1 MPEALTA
8 AVMFTAVAA
17 TLSVLGYLPAI
28 AVVETIPPRRAS
40 ARAAVWLS
48 GLVFPIIAGAAASAV
63 GLRAGLLDPYGSPH
77 LTAGRPHLCS
87 RWLLLAPDASWSVTL
102 VGAACL
108 GLVLFAVVRMA
119 WGGARAWRAAR
130 RLGAVLEPQAQ
141 SVTAP
146 GDAPFIAT
154 VGLARPVTVL
164 TSATEEML
172 TKDELQAVL
181 AHEAAHARRRDSLW
195 DLVAAACVACLLFVP
210 TAHLML
216 RYLREETERACDDH
230 AAALVSPQATAA
242 AMTKLAAFADE
253 AAEHRLV
260 GPDGGRAGHGR
271 ADVRRRV
278 ARLLA
283 SREDRPDAPA
293 GSLLVGALLVVLGVA
308 ALVLAV
314 IATAPQVR
322 DTLYCMAEAL
332 LSVLRARG

>member
-17 TLSVLGYLPAI
+17 TLSLLGYLPAI

-40 ARAAVWLS
+40 ARAAVWLW
-48 GLVFPIIAGAAASAV
+48 GLLLPIAAGAAASVV
-63 GLRAGLLDPYGSPH
+63 GLRAALLDPYGSPH

-87 RWLLLAPDASWSVTL
+87 RWLLLAPDAPWSVTL
-102 VGAACL
+102 AGVACL
-108 GLVLFAVVRMA
+108 GLVVFAVVRLT
-119 WGGARAWRAAR
+119 WGGGRAWRASR
-130 RLGAVLEPQAQ
+130 RLGAVVEPGAQ

-146 GDAPFIAT
+146 GEAPFVAT
-154 VGLARPVTVL
+154 VGIVRPVTVL
-164 TSATEEML
+164 TSATEELL
-172 TKDELQAVL
+172 TGEELAAVL
-181 AHEAAHARRRDSLW
+181 AHEAAHARRRDGLW
-195 DLVAAACVACLLFVP
+195 DLVGAACVACVLFMP

-216 RYLREETERACDDH
+216 RYLREEAERACDDY
-230 AAALVSPQATAA
+230 AAGHVSAQATAS

-253 AAEHRLV
+253 AAQQRLAAAE
-260 GPDGGRAGHGR
+260 GGRWRHGR

-278 ARLLA
+278 ARLLGG
-283 SREDRPDAPA
+283 RDEGPDAPA
-293 GSLLVGALLVVLGVA
+293 GSPVVGVVLVVLGVG

-332 LSVLRARG
+332 LGVLRGRG